1 MIKGILISMDF
12 CMKNSKELKML
23 IHMVNKSD
31 ISSFRKVVMLLI
43 AVINN
48 PRSNVKDLKVIIEKD
63 PSLSARLLRLAN
75 STYYSFGRR
84 IDKIQDAIVGI
95 GFNTVKELALS
106 QKIGEIFQKKEIL
119 YGYSRTAL
127 WENSVAVG
135 TCCNLIYM
143 RELKKPGD
151 IIYSVGLLHNL
162 GIIIEDQFMQ
172 DKFKEALVRSQNEK
186 CNLAEAEKI
195 VMGFDHSKI
204 GGALTSDWNFPQESF
219 SAIAYHHEPDK
230 VEGEFKE
237 IVSVLYISDYICQRN
252 EIGYCDAIYENKTD
266 YENCLKFLK
275 ITEESMNNTIENV
288 QQKIQKMKDGGWFS

>member
-1 MIKGILISMDF
+1 MSMDF
-12 CMKNSKELKML
+12 GMNNSKELKML

-31 ISSFRKVVMLLI
+31 ISTFRKMVMLLM

-48 PRSNVKDLKVIIEKD
+48 PRSSVKDLKVIIEKD

-75 STYYSFGRR
+75 SAYYGFGRR

-106 QKIGEIFQKKEIL
+106 QKVGEIFQKKEIL

-135 TCCNLIYM
+135 TCCNLIYL
-143 RELKKPGD
+143 RELKKPGY

-172 DKFKEALVRSQNEK
+172 DKFQEALVRSQNEK
-186 CNLAEAEKI
+186 CSLSEAEI
-195 VMGFDHSKI
+195 GVIGFDHSKI
-204 GGALTSDWNFPQESF
+204 GGALTSDWNFPEELSA
-219 SAIAYHHEPDK
+219 AIAYHHEPDK
-230 VEGEFKE
+230 VDDEFKE
-237 IVSVLYISDYICQRN
+237 IVSVAYISDYICQRN
-252 EIGYCDAIYENKTD
+252 EIGYCDAPYENQID
-266 YENCLKFLK
+266 YENSLKFLK
-275 ITEESMNNTIENV
+275 INKEKMNNTVEEV
-288 QQKIQKMKDGGWFS
+288 QQIIHKMKEGGWFSV

>member
-1 MIKGILISMDF
+1 MDF
-12 CMKNSKELKML
+12 CMNNSKELKML
-23 IHMVNKSD
+23 IHLVNKSD
-31 ISSFRKVVMLLI
+31 ISSFRKVIMVLI

-75 STYYSFGRR
+75 SAYYGFGRR
-84 IDKIQDAIVGI
+84 IDKIQDAIVSI

-106 QKIGEIFQKKEIL
+106 QKVGEIFQKKEIL

-135 TCCNLIYM
+135 TCCNLIYI

-172 DKFKEALVRSQNEK
+172 DKFQEALLRSQNEK
-186 CNLAEAEKI
+186 CNLSEAEKGVI
-195 VMGFDHSKI
+195 GFDHSII
-204 GGALTSDWNFPQESF
+204 GGALTCDWNFPEELSA
-219 SAIAYHHEPDK
+219 AIAFHHEPDK
-230 VEGEFKE
+230 VDDKFKE
-237 IVSVLYISDYICQRN
+237 IVSVSYISDYICQRS
-252 EIGYCDAIYENKTD
+252 EIGYCDAPYENQID

-275 ITEESMNNTIENV
+275 INKEKMNTTVEVV
-288 QQKIQKMKDGGWFS
+288 QQIIHKMKEGGWFSV